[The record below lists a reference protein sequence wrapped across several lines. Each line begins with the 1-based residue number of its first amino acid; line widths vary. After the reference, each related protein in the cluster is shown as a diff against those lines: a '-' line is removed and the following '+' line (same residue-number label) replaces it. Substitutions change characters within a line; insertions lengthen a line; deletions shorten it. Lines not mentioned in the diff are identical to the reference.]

1 MSLYV
6 TVEQVKDAV
15 GIKAAAY
22 DTVDD
27 ATLTSVVFRASAM
40 VDSYL
45 STIRPGYV
53 GFAVGSNYGGAIGSN
68 TRLYHGQGSDTVFI
82 DDAVSV
88 SAVTMDSVAV
98 VSTAYVAEPL
108 NTTPKRY
115 LTMILPS
122 SSLLGLHPSIWNPGT
137 GNIAVSGFFAT
148 GLTVPDDVQQI
159 TLALCILIWQRY
171 QDGLPPPTGPN
182 DDQAAAILEG
192 LDSRWSIPSIGGAG
206 VSYGGSQGG
215 WGW

>member
-1 MSLYV
+1 MSQFL
-6 TVEQVKDAV
+6 TVEQLKDAI

-27 ATLTSVVFRASAM
+27 ATLNSVVIRASAM
-40 VDSYL
+40 MDSHL
-45 STIRPGYV
+45 SQIRPGYV
-53 GFAVGSNYGGAIGSN
+53 GFAVGSNYAQAVGSN
-68 TRLYHGQGSDTVFI
+68 TRLYHGQGTDTVFI

-88 SAVTMDSVAV
+88 SSVTMDSVAV
-98 VSTAYVAEPL
+98 ISTAYVAEPL

-122 SSLLGLHPSIWNPGT
+122 SSLLGLHPSVWNPGT
-137 GNIAVSGFFAT
+137 GNIAVTAFWAT
-148 GLTVPDDVQQI
+148 GLTIPDDAQQI
-159 TLALCILIWQRY
+159 GLALAILIWQRY
-171 QDGLPPPTGPN
+171 QDGLPPPTLGDPET
-182 DDQAAAILEG
+182 DAIIAQ
-192 LDSRWSIPSIGGAG
+192 LDARWSIPSIGGAG

>member
-1 MSLYV
+1 MSQYL
-6 TVEQVKDAV
+6 TVDQLKDAI

-27 ATLTSVVFRASAM
+27 STLTSVIFRASAM
-40 VDSYL
+40 VDSHL

-53 GFAVGSNYGGAIGSN
+53 GFAVGSNFYGAIGSN
-68 TRLYHGQGSDTVFI
+68 TRLYHGQGTDTVFI

-88 SAVTMDSVAV
+88 SSVVMDSITV

-108 NTTPKRY
+108 NSTPKRWI
-115 LTMILPS
+115 TMILPS
-122 SSLLGLHPSIWNPGT
+122 SSLLGLHPSVWNPGT
-137 GNIAVSGFFAT
+137 GNVAVTGYWAT
-148 GLTVPDDVQQI
+148 GLTVPDDVQQV
-159 TLALCILIWQRY
+159 TLALGVLIWQRY
-171 QDGLPPPTGPN
+171 QDGLPPPTGPH
-182 DDQAAAILEG
+182 DDEAAAILLG
-192 LDSRWSIPSIGGAG
+192 LNPRWSQPSVGGAG